1 MIFISEQSKKI
12 LDKYP
17 NINYKKY
24 LGLSP
29 SAKNLNDLLDVI
41 DETMVDYRDE
51 QDEPLEQFLE
61 LERVYD
67 EIFCD
72 NERIANET

>member
-1 MIFISEQSKKI
+1 MYIIEETKKI

-24 LGLSP
+24 LYAQFGTEEF
-29 SAKNLNDLLDVI
+29 DDFLLDLNS
-41 DETMVDYRDE
+41 EMVSYGDA
-51 QDEPLEQFLE
+51 QDEPLEEWLE

-67 EIFCD
+67 EIFYD
-72 NERIANET
+72 NEKLQTLS